1 MYRMS
6 LESWCHCHWSW
17 DCQAFSD
24 YQMQQMTS
32 NFIDQF
38 GFNDEKFADQ
48 DDIGKWVYSPVSLVT
63 QAFCEVLPIS
73 RLLGFCKSLSWEVHP
88 VYLQPPTLYLGN
100 SSTAKVHTLQ
110 GTLQGWGQ
118 VIFVF
123 EMSLTVLPL
132 AGVEAV
138 NSSVFLSQLSKRLV

>member
-48 DDIGKWVYSPVSLVT
+48 DDIGKWVYSLVSLVT
-63 QAFCEVLPIS
+63 QAFCEVLSIS
-73 RLLGFCKSLSWEVHP
+73 WLLGFCKSLSWEVHP
-88 VYLQPPTLYLGN
+88 VYLQHTILYLVI
-100 SSTAKVHTLQ
+100 SSTAKGHTPRNPAGSGASDLCFWDESYCFAPYWCWSSE
-110 GTLQGWGQ
+110 LKH
-118 VIFVF
+118 
-123 EMSLTVLPL
+123 LP
-132 AGVEAV
+132 ASA
-138 NSSVFLSQLSKRLV
+138 F